1 MTTTLLGMVSAFLS
15 TRRLR
20 NLSPNTITFYSQHLK
35 KFLEF
40 MESNYTDVSL
50 EQINHTI
57 LREYVSGLKENHS
70 AGGVN
75 HHIKVLKILFKFMI
89 EEAVI
94 TENPS
99 KKITMIKTDQV
110 VIATFSNNQVTAM
123 LEITKH
129 QMDFPG
135 IRNYA
140 LITLLYDTG
149 CRISELLNLKIN
161 DIQLEEKILT
171 VRGKGGK
178 RRVVPFEDRSLISLV
193 KYLNKR
199 NKLFGREGVLFLT
212 KFGDPLTLRMTDKI
226 IERIGNKAKVE
237 NVRLSAHTFRHTF
250 AKNWLMNGGD
260 IFSLQKILGHKTL
273 DMVKNYVNIT
283 FRDIQSQHSKFSP
296 GDFSNEFL

>member
-1 MTTTLLGMVSAFLS
+1 MTNTLKGMVSAFLS

-20 NLSPNTITFYSQHLK
+20 NLSPNTITFYNQHLE

-40 MESNYTDVSL
+40 MESHYPDVSL
-50 EQINHTI
+50 EQIDHTV

-75 HHIKVLKILFKFMI
+75 HHIKVLKILFKFMV
-89 EEAVI
+89 EEGVI
-94 TENPS
+94 SANPS
-99 KKITMIKTDQV
+99 KKISRIKTDQTA
-110 VIATFSNNQVTAM
+110 IATFSNSQIMAM
-123 LEITKH
+123 LEVTKH

-140 LITLLYDTG
+140 LITSLYDTG
-149 CRISELLNLKIN
+149 CRISELLELKVD
-161 DIQLEEKILT
+161 DIQLDEKILT

-178 RRVVPFEDRSLISLV
+178 TRVVPFGDRSLIGLV

-199 NKLFGREGVLFLT
+199 NKLHSNGGLLFLT
-212 KFGDPLTLRMTDKI
+212 KFGDPLTRRMTAKI
-226 IERIGNKAKVE
+226 IERIGDKAKVE

-260 IFSLQKILGHKTL
+260 IFSLQKILGHRTL
-273 DMVKNYVNIT
+273 DMVRNYVNIT
-283 FRDIQSQHSKFSP
+283 FKDIQSQHSKFSP
-296 GDFSNEFL
+296 GDNLYD

>member
-20 NLSPNTITFYSQHLK
+20 NLSPNTITFYSQHLN

-178 RRVVPFEDRSLISLV
+178 RRVVPFGDRSLISLV

-199 NKLFGREGVLFLT
+199 NKLFDREGVLFLT

>member
-1 MTTTLLGMVSAFLS
+1 MTTLKGMVSAFLS

-20 NLSPNTITFYSQHLK
+20 NLSPNTITFYSQHLN

-40 MESNYTDVSL
+40 IESNYPDVSL
-50 EQINHTI
+50 EQIEHTI

-89 EEAVI
+89 EEGVI

-99 KKITMIKTDQV
+99 RKIPKIKTDQT
-110 VIATFSNNQVTAM
+110 VIPTFSICQIKAM
-123 LEITKH
+123 LEVTKY

-135 IRNYA
+135 IRNKT
-140 LITLLYDTG
+140 LITLLFDTG
-149 CRISELLNLKIN
+149 CRISELLGIKQD
-161 DIQLEEKILT
+161 DIQFEEKILI

-178 RRVVPFEDRSLISLV
+178 QRIVPFGDRSLVNLV
-193 KYLNKR
+193 KYLNRR
-199 NKLFGREGVLFLT
+199 NISFGKESVIFLT
-212 KFGDPLTLRMTDKI
+212 KFGDPLTLRMTNKI
-226 IERIGNKAKVE
+226 IERIGKKAKVE

-260 IFSLQKILGHKTL
+260 IFSLQKILGHRTL
-273 DMVKNYVNIT
+273 DMVRNYINIT
-283 FRDIQSQHSKFSP
+283 FKDIQSQHSKFSP
-296 GDFSNEFL
+296 GDNLMKGG